1 MPMKPKTQKAIA
13 PKNQKTPTK
22 DISTENINAD
32 DVVFALDIGTRTV
45 IGIVGIYEKDIFKVL
60 AAEIFEHKS
69 RAMMDGQIHD
79 IEKVAEV
86 VREVKIRLE
95 AELGFKLNRVAIA
108 AAGRVLK
115 TSQIKLEYDI
125 EQGREITA
133 EIVGSLEVDAIQQ
146 AQQKLDESILNEEK
160 LQFYCVGYSV
170 INYFLNGYV
179 ISSLVG
185 HKGKKI
191 GAEVLATFL
200 PHVVVDSLY
209 TVMSRVGLEVISI
222 TLEPIAAINITIPK
236 DLRLLNLVL
245 VDVGAGTSDIAVT
258 RDGSVVAYGMVPI
271 AGDEITERLAH
282 ELLVDFNTAEKIK
295 LSISKS
301 TNSIKYTDILGK
313 KKEVSLNSLLEIIKP
328 SVETLGDSIAEK
340 IMEFNQKAPN
350 AVFLIGGGSQIPGL
364 VDRIALHLGMSKDR
378 VAVRGRDVIQ
388 NVKTKLKKLN
398 GPDSITPFG
407 IAMMAHVQKGK
418 DFMCVTVNGEKV
430 RLFNAK
436 KLTVADSLILIG
448 FNPDKLIGR
457 TGKSLRFLLNGNNV
471 VVKGEHGEAAQI
483 TVNNSPANL
492 ETVITVGDN
501 INVKPAINGQNAKKI
516 IGDYIR
522 RKEAIN
528 ITFNGITYT
537 LEPKTFINEMEC
549 KLDKQ
554 ISENDRVS
562 TIEIYTL
569 GDFINKYSI
578 PTKDYQFYINGV
590 SGDIEYV
597 LQDKDEIISLLNEQ
611 AQVAT
616 YVQEPIATREE
627 LSSSESLS
635 QQIQP
640 EITTPAKVN
649 VSDTAQLKTSIIDN
663 IPDNSGEAL
672 SEFAIWVNGE
682 KILLDKSKSHIFVDI
697 FSYINFDLTSP
708 KGNIILKLNGN
719 CANFTDAI
727 KPNDTIEVYWEA
739 FKQ

>member
-1 MPMKPKTQKAIA
+1 MIQARVKGVSIPMKPKAQQVATTKKQKS
-13 PKNQKTPTK
+13 PVKE
-22 DISTENINAD
+22 ISTVNINTD

-45 IGIVGIYEKDIFKVL
+45 IGIVGIYEKNYFNVL
-60 AAEIFEHKS
+60 AAEIYEHKS

-86 VREVKIRLE
+86 VREVKNRLE
-95 AELGFKLNRVAIA
+95 AVLGFTLKKVAIA

-133 EIVGSLEVDAIQQ
+133 EIIGSLEVDAIQQ
-146 AQQKLDESILNEEK
+146 AQQKLEESIQNDEK
-160 LQFYCVGYSV
+160 LQFYCVGYSI

-209 TVMSRVGLEVISI
+209 TVMSRVGLEVISM
-222 TLEPIAAINITIPK
+222 TLEPIAAINVTIPK

-245 VDVGAGTSDIAVT
+245 VDIGAGTSDIAVT

-271 AGDEITERLAH
+271 AGDEITEKLAH

-295 LSISKS
+295 LSISKGANS
-301 TNSIKYTDILGK
+301 TKYTDILGK
-313 KKEVSLNSLLEIIKP
+313 KKEVSLNTLIDIIKP
-328 SVETLGDSIAEK
+328 SVEILGDSIAEK

-364 VDRIALHLGMSKDR
+364 VDRIALHLGMNKDR

-388 NVKTKLKKLN
+388 NVKTKIKKLS
-398 GPDSITPFG
+398 GPDAITPFG
-407 IAMMAHVQKGK
+407 IAMMAYMQKGK

-430 RLFNAK
+430 RLFNSK
-436 KLTVADSLILIG
+436 RLTVADSLILIG

-457 TGKSLRFLLNGNNV
+457 TGKPLKFLLNEEPMYE
-471 VVKGEHGEAAQI
+471 KGEHGEAAQI

-492 ETVITVGDN
+492 ETVITVGDIIN
-501 INVKPAINGQNAKKI
+501 IKPAVNGQSARKS
-516 IGDYIR
+516 IGDYIK
-522 RKEAIN
+522 RKAPIN
-528 ITFNGITYT
+528 ITFNGVQYT
-537 LEPKTFINEMEC
+537 LEPKTFINEKEV
-549 KLDKQ
+549 KQDRQ
-554 ISENDRVS
+554 ISEGDRV
-562 TIEIYTL
+562 TILEIYTL
-569 GDFINKYSI
+569 NDFIYKYSI
-578 PTKDYQFYINGV
+578 ATENYQFYINGTNV
-590 SGDIEYV
+590 ATEYV
-597 LQDKDEIISLLNEQ
+597 LQDKDEIISLLDQ
-611 AQVAT
+611 QVEEDT
-616 YVQEPIATREE
+616 YEE
-627 LSSSESLS
+627 E
-635 QQIQP
+635 
-640 EITTPAKVN
+640 
-649 VSDTAQLKTSIIDN
+649 TANQSTSIDN
-663 IPDNSGEAL
+663 ISSINTESKS
-672 SEFAIWVNGE
+672 SEFVIWVNGE
-682 KILLDKSKSHIFVDI
+682 KILLDNTKSYIFVDI
-697 FSYINFDLTSP
+697 FSYINFDLTLP